1 MFIVLVNADTFR
13 VLMMYANILGM
24 AEGDY
29 VFILLELAEI
39 DWWGTYKS
47 YLKGRLFVRMPLIPN
62 FETKKRKNLIA
73 LTHFLYAQHLENLAF

>member
-47 YLKGRLFVRMPLIPN
+47 YLKGRLFVRMPLILN
-62 FETKKRKNLIA
+62 FETKKC
-73 LTHFLYAQHLENLAF
+73 EC